1 MIRVGVA
8 DDQPLV
14 RTGLRAM
21 IEQADD
27 LVHVGEAG
35 DGRSAVD
42 LARLRRPD
50 VMLMDVRMPILDG
63 IEATRRITSDPA
75 MTAVRVVVLT
85 TFDLDDYVYRAL
97 RAGASGFL
105 LKDAPPEQVF
115 EAVRVVAAG
124 EALLDPSVTRRL
136 ITEFAHQPQLAQPRE
151 VPALRVL
158 TDRERE
164 VLELVGRGMS
174 NVEIAQR
181 LVVSPATAKTHVA
194 RILSKLQARDR
205 AQLVVLAY
213 ESGLVR
219 PGAP

>member
-1 MIRVGVA
+1 VIRVGVA

-14 RTGLRAM
+14 RAGLRAM
-21 IEQADD
+21 IEQAGD

-35 DGRSAVD
+35 DGPSAVD

-50 VMLMDVRMPILDG
+50 VMLMDVRMPGLDG

-75 MTAVRVVVLT
+75 TAAVGIVVLT

-124 EALLDPSVTRRL
+124 DALLDPSVTRRL
-136 ITEFAHQPQLAQPRE
+136 ITEFAHRPQPAQPRE

-164 VLELVGRGMS
+164 VLALVGHGMS